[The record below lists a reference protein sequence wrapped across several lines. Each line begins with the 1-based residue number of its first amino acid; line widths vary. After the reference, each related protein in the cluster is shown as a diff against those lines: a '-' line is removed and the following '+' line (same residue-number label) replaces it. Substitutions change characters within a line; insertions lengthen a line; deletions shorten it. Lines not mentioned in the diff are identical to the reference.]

1 MQVSKM
7 DSIGGLF
14 VASDSEVILVSPDTA
29 HEKALES
36 EIDEDQLSLPR
47 RTTGHLSFGL
57 RELESEREST
67 WFVLC

>member
-1 MQVSKM
+1 M

-14 VASDSEVILVSPDTA
+14 VASDTQVILVSPDTA

-36 EIDEDQLSLPR
+36 EIDEDQLSLPP
-47 RTTGHLSFGL
+47 RTTGHLSIGL
-57 RELESEREST
+57 RELKREKEYA